1 MSSEMSETTTSAAP
15 DAAEKPA
22 IAVGKV
28 VGDGAAAEQQ
38 GGGGAEADANAPKG
52 KIDAMVCLP
61 GLGEGPGLG
70 FLDVADRIS
79 TAMERSAGGPAVFSI
94 ATRDVKTR
102 QGKAVRSVAIR
113 RHDTPKATPREV
125 LHLFELDY
133 RPALKGE
140 LAKRPPAVQAV
151 VMAWTLL
158 FVARPIASA
167 FLLRRSKSWV
177 HQLQVIYGGA
187 LFVGM
192 LLYLGLLLAGAIQAV
207 KKPAA
212 PASSAQALAGSTPA
226 PASPTTLAA
235 TPTQASAFPATS
247 AATPAQTAASPVKPA
262 ATSAQ
267 TPAKPAA
274 TSAQASAFPARTA
287 STTPATGAARPNPAR
302 TNVASTK
309 AARSHSFWT
318 TPFFWAGD
326 QAKSAAKRIAAKAR
340 AAYTWAVAGR
350 DAHGGWWGWL
360 ASLVIVI
367 PLAGA
372 FLRFNVRDA
381 LSRAAPTLASA
392 SSYLIAGQNRNEI
405 IGDLGDVLEHL
416 KEEGGYERVHLAAY
430 SFGSIVA
437 IDALFQHDSEVSRRF
452 REITTLITI
461 GCPYDFVRTY
471 WPRYF
476 GNRYPGPGGQTF
488 EWINVYCPIDVLGS
502 NFIDEPTRAQRS
514 AYRRA
519 KPPERKAMLKE
530 WDEKY
535 RSGVDLVEGD
545 PARPKF
551 ANNIPFG
558 PGQGGTASF
567 GEWAAFAGFRVHGM
581 YWSRASASAVNCFEP
596 IVTRLYAAEQ
606 ADVLA

>member
-1 MSSEMSETTTSAAP
+1 MSNEMSESTSSAAS
-15 DAAEKPA
+15 AAEKPPVP
-22 IAVGKV
+22 VGKIV
-28 VGDGAAAEQQ
+28 GDLAAPQQQGGDGA
-38 GGGGAEADANAPKG
+38 GPDANAPKG

-61 GLGEGPGLG
+61 GLGEGPGLS

-113 RHDTPKATPREV
+113 RHDTPKAAPREV

-158 FVARPIASA
+158 FIAPRIVAAA
-167 FLLRRSKSWV
+167 VTRRSKGWV
-177 HQLQVIYGGA
+177 HQLQVVYGGL
-187 LFVGM
+187 LFLGM
-192 LLYLGLLLAGAIQAV
+192 LLYLCLLLVGAIQAV
-207 KKPAA
+207 KPTP
-212 PASSAQALAGSTPA
+212 PASSA
-226 PASPTTLAA
+226 
-235 TPTQASAFPATS
+235 
-247 AATPAQTAASPVKPA
+247 KPA
-262 ATSAQ
+262 ATSTQA
-267 TPAKPAA
+267 PASSAKPAA
-274 TSAQASAFPARTA
+274 TSAQAAASPAKEAATAPGTSAARSSPARA
-287 STTPATGAARPNPAR
+287 D
-302 TNVASTK
+302 VA
-309 AARSHSFWT
+309 AARSHPRWT
-318 TPFFWAGD
+318 KPLYWAGD
-326 QAKSAAKRIAAKAR
+326 QAKSAWKGTKAKLKAANGWIV
-340 AAYTWAVAGR
+340 TQR

-372 FLRFNVRDA
+372 FVRFNVRDA
-381 LSRAAPTLASA
+381 LSKAAPTLASA

-416 KEEGGYERVHLAAY
+416 KEEGSYERVHLAAY

-437 IDALFQHDSEVSRRF
+437 IDALFQHDGEVSRRF
-452 REITTLITI
+452 REVTTLITI
-461 GCPYDFVRTY
+461 GCPFDFVRTY

-476 GNRYPGPGGQTF
+476 GNRYRGPGVDGF

-502 NFIDEPTRAQRS
+502 NFIDEPARAERS
-514 AYRRA
+514 AFRDA
-519 KPPERKAMLKE
+519 KPPQRKAMLKE
-530 WDEKY
+530 WDRNY
-535 RSGVDLVEGD
+535 ASGVDLVEGD
-545 PARPKF
+545 PARPEF

-558 PGQGGTASF
+558 SGQGGTASF
-567 GEWAAFAGFRVHGM
+567 GEWAAFAGFRVHGL
-581 YWSRASASAVNCFEP
+581 YWGGASASAVNCFEP
-596 IVTRLYAAEQ
+596 IVTRLYAKEQ